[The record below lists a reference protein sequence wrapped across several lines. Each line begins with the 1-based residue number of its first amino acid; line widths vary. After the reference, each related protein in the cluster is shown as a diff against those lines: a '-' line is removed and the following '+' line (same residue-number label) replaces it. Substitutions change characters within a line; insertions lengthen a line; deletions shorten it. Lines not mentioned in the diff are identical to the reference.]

1 MGGHTILMI
10 SIYAA
15 QPGALLQ
22 NLKKAA
28 RQQRISPWECD
39 SEGDFTP
46 TRAKE
51 RQKAWLRPSAGGNVL
66 NFSFLGPQDV
76 VLEKGVYAFYH
87 GRFLEML
94 VAHFADQ
101 FAEASITAQPEGSD
115 RFLAG

>member
-1 MGGHTILMI
+1 MI

-15 QPGALLQ
+15 QPGVLLQ
-22 NLKKAA
+22 HLKKAA
-28 RQQRISPWECD
+28 RQNKILPWECD
-39 SEGDFTP
+39 LEGDFTQA
-46 TRAKE
+46 RAKE
-51 RQKAWLRPSAGGNVL
+51 RRKAWLRPSAGGNVL

-87 GRFLEML
+87 ARFLEML
-94 VAHFADQ
+94 VAQFSEQ